1 MKRFAKWGLTMP
13 ATIAVVVALVIP
25 VLLTIA
31 TTFGEPKGAFS
42 TYTAFFNSGF
52 RTNILYRTLRIALIT
67 TASYASAE

>member
-31 TTFGEPKGAFS
+31 TTFGEPKGA
-42 TYTAFFNSGF
+42 
-52 RTNILYRTLRIALIT
+52 
-67 TASYASAE
+67 